1 MNAPKTIPRI
11 PAIEPPLGRWSARAE
26 FFDFTDVF
34 VAPALLEVLLG
45 ALVVV
50 ALAACGGDQGRY

>member
-1 MNAPKTIPRI
+1 MNAPKTIPTI
-11 PAIEPPLGRWSARAE
+11 PTIEPPLGRWSARAE

-50 ALAACGGDQGRY
+50 ALAA

>member
-1 MNAPKTIPRI
+1 MNAPKTIPII

-26 FFDFTDVF
+26 FFDVF

-50 ALAACGGDQGRY
+50 ALAACGEDQGRY